1 MKKSFPKIRSDKHAE
16 ELLESDMSEFL
27 SKKNFKKVS
36 FEFLPKDKKVNLRF
50 SDSLL
55 VAIKKEAKKLSI
67 PYQKFIR
74 QILER
79 EVL

>member
-1 MKKSFPKIRSDKHAE
+1 MKKSLKIKSDREAE
-16 ELLESDMSEFL
+16 QLLESDLSGFL

-36 FEFLPKDKKVNLRF
+36 FEFMPKDKKVNLRF
-50 SDSLL
+50 SESLL
-55 VAIKKEAKKLSI
+55 EAIKKEAKKLSI

-74 QILER
+74 QVLEK